1 MSSIPNYEFEGFQ
14 KGIEY
19 LRSNGLDTSEIAA
32 ADFDEFTYWKLVP
45 FGEDGIRYELTRW
58 PTPEIGVTF
67 MKILQGE

>member
-1 MSSIPNYEFEGFQ
+1 
-14 KGIEY
+14 
-19 LRSNGLDTSEIAA
+19 LDTSEIAA